1 MMITR
6 KQLKK
11 IILEEFKRSRMFE
24 YEGNGGN
31 DTDVYA
37 GDHDPITVEIPALE
51 ALATKKNFDGEK
63 VWFDQYDAAGI
74 ADALESGEPDIETFN
89 YDEVRYNKAMETWNK
104 ITEPIQDWERDDME
118 ELAQNIRAAIQSA
131 DEAGYEY

>member
-11 IILEEFKRSRMFE
+11 
-24 YEGNGGN
+24 
-31 DTDVYA
+31 
-37 GDHDPITVEIPALE
+37 
-51 ALATKKNFDGEK
+51 
-63 VWFDQYDAAGI
+63 VWFGEYDAAAI

-89 YDEVRYNKAMETWNK
+89 YDEAQYNKAMEIWNK
-104 ITEPIQDWERDDME
+104 VTEPIQDWERDDME

>member
-11 IILEEFKRSRMFE
+11 IILEEFERSRMFE
-24 YEGNGGN
+24 YDDGG
-31 DTDVYA
+31 DTDVYV

-51 ALATKKNFDGEK
+51 ALATEKNFDGKK
-63 VWFDQYDAAGI
+63 VWFGEYDAAAI

-89 YDEVRYNKAMETWNK
+89 YDEAQYNKAMEIWNK
-104 ITEPIQDWERDDME
+104 VTEPIQDWERDDME